1 MRGAR
6 RTGAERRVVEAF
18 GAVRA
23 PEGLRERT
31 LERIE
36 ELRRVEK
43 DAGSTAV
50 PASAG
55 AIVRVATPRRR
66 RLAPRIAAAACL
78 VVALLGAAGACLAL
92 APTAYVGIDVNPS
105 MELAVNRFGSVVGA
119 RALNEDGER
128 VLSEASVM
136 WRSYG
141 DAVVSI
147 GAELED
153 AGFLTEGSVV
163 SVTVSCD
170 DERQYDEL
178 SAASRDCLEG
188 SAAEVCCDHASEEER
203 RAAHDA
209 GMGVGKWRA
218 WQELVSEGSGV
229 SAEDAAGMTMRELRD
244 LCEGDEGAGAGEGAA
259 VGGYHG
265 EGRHGSGRHG

>member
-43 DAGSTAV
+43 
-50 PASAG
+50 
-55 AIVRVATPRRR
+55 
-66 RLAPRIAAAACL
+66 
-78 VVALLGAAGACLAL
+78 
-92 APTAYVGIDVNPS
+92 
-105 MELAVNRFGSVVGA
+105 
-119 RALNEDGER
+119 
-128 VLSEASVM
+128 
-136 WRSYG
+136 
-141 DAVVSI
+141 
-147 GAELED
+147 D

-259 VGGYHG
+259 VGGHHG